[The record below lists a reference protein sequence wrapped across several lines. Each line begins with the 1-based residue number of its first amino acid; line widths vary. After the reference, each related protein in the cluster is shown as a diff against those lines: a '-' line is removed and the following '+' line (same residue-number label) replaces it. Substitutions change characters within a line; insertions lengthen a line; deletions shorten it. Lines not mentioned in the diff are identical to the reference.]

1 MNKKISLEQLA
12 QVNLN
17 TKIKNNNKQGVSILK
32 SFSKCSSHLVD
43 SLISKYSYLFN
54 NTYED
59 KNVLFWAAENK
70 NSLVLQKLINY
81 YKENS
86 ISYSEEY
93 IIKNVTYNLMDY
105 CLKVKNFKTI
115 LVCIANGIF
124 PNNIDFSLNKNSSFI
139 FDYNYNPENKTL
151 IHHENN
157 LLFISLLLQIKELF
171 HFLFNNEYEEK
182 EHIYNNFKE
191 NLKNIILHNN
201 NSDLN
206 DQIILQFFSSLKE
219 NTKFNYFIDMCDF
232 FKNNLDTH
240 HTLSIIKNM
249 ENYFSESYIRNN
261 ISSLSYINLKET
273 SISQWEKIYQISL
286 AYDIKNFPFI
296 NNINKIILSIKLKNT
311 LKNEIEYKKIS
322 KI

>member
-43 SLISKYSYLFN
+43 SLITKYSYLFN

-93 IIKNVTYNLMDY
+93 IIKNFTYNLMDY

-115 LVCIANGIF
+115 LVCIANGIS

-191 NLKNIILHNN
+191 NLKNIILHNK

-206 DQIILQFFSSLKE
+206 DQIILQFFSSIKE